1 MDRNELIHVDDLMQG
16 MVLGED
22 IQGKFDILALSR
34 GKSLT
39 EQNIAVIK
47 AQGLDYVYIR
57 LSLDIERQIEHQY
70 ETLLNEFKDLFNGAS
85 QITLTLKNKIWNT
98 LKHLLENLSQK
109 TYMLMELKR
118 LKVKD
123 HYSAK
128 HCLNVALLSGLMGQW
143 LELPQEDIEELVL
156 AGALHDIGKAFVSQ
170 DILNSP
176 RKLKHNEFQ
185 EVQNHTT
192 YGYKKLGEIPDM
204 PSTVLRVAL
213 EHHERI
219 DGSGYPAG
227 KMSEDL
233 HIFSKIISIV
243 DVFDASTT
251 TKIYGSRIHP
261 LKALREIDILK
272 NQGKIDPTLFQYFI
286 NNIYKTF
293 VGCTVEL
300 SNGLQGE
307 VAFFH
312 KLSPNRPILKID
324 GKLVNLAHHPAVDI
338 IDIY

>member
-16 MVLGED
+16 MILGED
-22 IQGKFDILALSR
+22 IQGKYDLLVLSR

-39 EQNIAVIK
+39 DQNISVIK
-47 AQGLDYVYIR
+47 AQGLDYVYIK
-57 LSLDIERQIEHQY
+57 LSSSIENEIEKQY
-70 ETLLNEFKDLFNGAS
+70 DMLLSELKDLFTGAS
-85 QITLTLKNKIWNT
+85 QITLTLKNHIGDT
-98 LKHLLENLSQK
+98 LKHLLENLTHK
-109 TYMLMELKR
+109 THMLMELKR

-123 HYSAK
+123 HYTAK

-156 AGALHDIGKAFVSQ
+156 AGALHDIGKAFISQ

-176 RKLKHNEFQ
+176 RKLKQSEFK

-192 YGYKKLGEIPDM
+192 YGYKKLCEIPEI
-204 PSTVLRVAL
+204 PETVLRVAL
-213 EHHERI
+213 EHHERV
-219 DGSGYPAG
+219 DGSGYPVG
-227 KMSEDL
+227 KTNEDL
-233 HIFSKIISIV
+233 HFFSKIISIM

-251 TKIYGSRIHP
+251 TKIYGARIHP
-261 LKALREIDILK
+261 LKALREIDVLK
-272 NQGKIDPTLFQYFI
+272 DQGKIDSTLFKYFI

-300 SNGLQGE
+300 SNGLKGE

-312 KLSPNRPILKID
+312 KLSPNRPILRID
-324 GKLVNLAHHPAVDI
+324 GKLVNLSHHPTVDI
-338 IDIY
+338 VDIY